1 MLQTLAQLGIAP
13 IALLA
18 TRASVLA
25 NTEVQ
30 TVTYYQ
36 LLQVNH
42 YIVFGFHGEAP
53 W

>member
-1 MLQTLAQLGIAP
+1 MLQTLAQQEIAL
-13 IALLA
+13 ITLLA
-18 TRASVLA
+18 TRACALA